1 MSKREDILRELVD
14 VLSEKG
20 LGEVYGIIEGISSDN
35 KYRSATFCQAR
46 VTDGEV
52 RVYGPKFIQVKW
64 TTANR
69 SLPHQGSEIFNSVE
83 DATNFIKNTF

>member
-1 MSKREDILRELVD
+1 MSQREDILRELVD
-14 VLSEKG
+14 VLHEKG
-20 LGEVYGIIEGISSDN
+20 LGEVYGIIEGISPDK

-52 RVYGPKFIQVKW
+52 RVYGPKYIQVSW

-69 SLPHQGSEIFNSVE
+69 SLPHKGSEIFKSVE
-83 DATNFIKNTF
+83 DANNFIKNTF

>member
-1 MSKREDILRELVD
+1 MSKRENILQEFVD
-14 VLSEKG
+14 LLSNKG
-20 LGEVYGIIEGISSDN
+20 LNEVYGIIEGISPDN

-52 RVYGPKFIQVKW
+52 RVYGPKFIQIKW

-69 SLPHQGSEIFNSVE
+69 SLPHNGSEIFNSVE

>member
-1 MSKREDILRELVD
+1 MSQREDILRELVD
-14 VLSEKG
+14 ILQEKS
-20 LGEVYGIIEGISSDN
+20 LGEVYGIIEGISPDN

-69 SLPHQGSEIFNSVE
+69 SLPHTGSETFKSVE
-83 DATNFIKNTF
+83 TATNFIKNTF

>member
-1 MSKREDILRELVD
+1 MSKREDILRELVE

-20 LGEVYGIIEGISSDN
+20 LGEVYGIIEGISADN